1 MGAVHTSP
9 IPEKPGVLFPEI
21 ASAEDKFRACI
32 QCGVC
37 SASCPMGE
45 VMDYPPRKAVKMLLE
60 GRFDEVVAS
69 NTPWLCVSC
78 HTCATRCPSQ
88 LQISD
93 GLFPALRAALIASGK
108 PLDQDLQ
115 KALQNAYLYGNPMG
129 GSPNK
134 RADWAKTSGVPVPII
149 SQLGRPVDVLWIV
162 ECYPSFLPRGQAI
175 SRLLARILY
184 LLRVD
189 FAILGR
195 EERCIGDCEWMAGEH
210 GLFEMLIERNVET
223 LEKYRFNKILLTD
236 PHAYRTLRN
245 VYPSLGGR
253 YDVQHYVEF
262 LAERLGQLKPLF
274 KKKLN
279 SVVTYHDSCCLGR
292 KTGHYDEPRA
302 LLQAIPGVKVVE
314 MIQNRESSLCCG
326 GGASTIYLDRF
337 IQERVKERLADRRVL
352 QAAATGAESLAVA
365 CPFEPSRFEDA
376 VKVTGN
382 EAKLKV
388 QDIIELLA
396 ESMELV

>member
-1 MGAVHTSP
+1 MSTAHVP
-9 IPEKPGVLFPEI
+9 PVPERPGVLFPEL
-21 ASAEDKFRACI
+21 ARAEDNFRTCI

-37 SASCPMGE
+37 SASCPMGG
-45 VMDYPPRKAVKMLLE
+45 VMDFPPRKAVRMLLE
-60 GRFDEVVAS
+60 GRFDDVVAS

-78 HTCATRCPSQ
+78 HTCAVRCPSQ

-115 KALQNAYLYGNPMG
+115 KALQNAYLYGNPMA
-129 GSPNK
+129 GSPSK
-134 RADWAKTSGVPVPII
+134 RADWARTSGVPVPTL
-149 SQLGRPVDVLWIV
+149 SQLHRPVDVLWIV
-162 ECYPSFLPRGQAI
+162 ECYPSFQPRGQHI

-184 LLRVD
+184 LLKVD

-210 GLFEMLIERNVET
+210 GLFEMLIERNIEIFG
-223 LEKYRFNKILLTD
+223 KYRFNKILITD
-236 PHAYRTLRN
+236 PHAYRTLQN
-245 VYPSLGGR
+245 IYPLLGGKYVVR
-253 YDVQHYVEF
+253 HYVEF
-262 LAERLGQLKPLF
+262 LTEHLPELKPLL
-274 KKKLN
+274 KKPLN
-279 SVVTYHDSCCLGR
+279 TAVTYHDSCCLGR
-292 KTGHYDEPRA
+292 KTGHYDEPRE
-302 LLQAIPGVKVVE
+302 LLRAIPGVKLTE

-326 GGASTIYLDRF
+326 GGGSTIYLDRF
-337 IQERVKERLADRRVL
+337 IQERAKDRLADRRIL
-352 QAAATGAESLAVA
+352 QAAATGAEILAVA

-376 VKVTGN
+376 VKITGN
-382 EAKLKV
+382 EAKLTV